1 MTTKIPAESPKGPRP
16 NDRSTTE
23 VFHLLADD
31 RRRHVLDYLCRQ
43 VATVSLGELAE
54 QVAIR
59 EGDPTYDHYERILT
73 SLYHTHLPRLVDGGM
88 VRYDVEGETVTV
100 LAAIEAVR
108 PYLDVAR
115 QDDRP

>member
-1 MTTKIPAESPKGPRP
+1 MTSKIPVELPNSPRP
-16 NDRSTTE
+16 NECSTTD

-31 RRRHVLDYLCRQ
+31 RRRHVLDYLSQQ

-73 SLYHTHLPRLVDGGM
+73 SLYHSHLPRLVDAGM

-108 PYLDVAR
+108 PYLDVALR
-115 QDDRP
+115 DERL